1 MVDRSIVQ
9 SLGLFNLP
17 TNMVRN
23 NRERAEKAQDNQLMN
38 THKDFFKG
46 GAPEEEE
53 KEIDKEALAV
63 KKRREKH
70 LMQLDDTKRMY
81 IDQILRK
88 TAYADDFDFFAEIVG
103 VPLDAEDGDGNQ
115 AQPVNY

>member
-17 TNMVRN
+17 KNMVRN
-23 NRERAEKAQDNQLMN
+23 NREREEKVQDSQLLN
-38 THKDFFKG
+38 THKDFFSSEGQEEVKG
-46 GAPEEEE
+46 
-53 KEIDKEALAV
+53 IDKESLAI
-63 KKRREKH
+63 KKKREKH

-103 VPLDAEDGDGNQ
+103 VPLDAEGDGN
-115 AQPVNY
+115 

>member
-17 TNMVRN
+17 KNHVRN
-23 NRERAEKAQDNQLMN
+23 NREREEKTQDCQLLN
-38 THKDFFKG
+38 AHKDFFKG
-46 GAPEEEE
+46 GGPDEEE
-53 KEIDKEALAV
+53 KQIDKESLAIR
-63 KKRREKH
+63 KKREKH

-88 TAYADDFDFFAEIVG
+88 TAYADDFDFFAEITG
-103 VPLDAEDGDGNQ
+103 VPLEADDADGNH
-115 AQPVNY
+115 A